1 MSPRFTA
8 LSQSHQA
15 STGFFGGET
24 ETLRTSGFRAPR
36 RAGRVNRIG
45 RVAGAAAL
53 MVVLTTAPALAE
65 FSPLSI
71 HHEGHGMPTAM
82 MGSRER
88 ALGEGGLAAVT
99 GRGFYLPNVS
109 RSAFHDRTIFI
120 ATLEQD
126 VDWLRDD
133 ASSTRQA
140 TNAFPTLG
148 TLIKTKNFGTFGA
161 YYQQSHLRRFEV
173 FVPGTGMNPEASYLA
188 EGGMYVLGLSWAYS
202 PLPWIAV
209 GASQNLALGQS
220 RFIRPVDF
228 TGIAPPEA
236 ENLVDTTL
244 ETRTQGSYPSVSLTL
259 RLPGNLDLA
268 ASYTHSASLDVER
281 SQRTNTIGSDP
292 LLDTTGQLPKVIA
305 LGAAWQPSRRQT
317 VLLDGFYE
325 AWSTDG
331 HLNPAWQ
338 VSTGY
343 EFRGSENPFDGL
355 LERTAWRAGG
365 GYKVHYLREVP
376 EVFATAGFGMPLG
389 PRGHQLDVAVKY
401 GHRRFDGN
409 TFFAEDYVKLSASVV
424 GVSVWGQPVRKRR

>member
-1 MSPRFTA
+1 MSPRHTA
-8 LSQSHQA
+8 LSQTA
-15 STGFFGGET
+15 GFSGGT
-24 ETLRTSGFRAPR
+24 ADTRRTPGVRVHALVGETLRA
-36 RAGRVNRIG
+36 
-45 RVAGAAAL
+45 AGAATLLVTLAL
-53 MVVLTTAPALAE
+53 APARAE
-65 FSPLSI
+65 FSPLSM
-71 HHEGHGMPTAM
+71 HPEGHGMPTAM

-99 GRGFYLPNVS
+99 GKGFYLPNVS
-109 RSAFHDRTIFI
+109 RSAFHDRTVFI
-120 ATLEQD
+120 ATIEQD

-133 ASSTRQA
+133 VSSTRQA

-173 FVPGTGMNPEASYLA
+173 HVPQSGSRPEASYLA
-188 EGGMYVLGLSWAYS
+188 EGGLYVLGLSWAYAPVS
-202 PLPWIAV
+202 WLGLGV
-209 GASQNLALGQS
+209 SQNLSLGRS

-236 ENLVDTTL
+236 DNLIDTTL
-244 ETRTQGSYPSVSLTL
+244 ETSTQGSYPSVSVTV

-268 ASYTHSASLDVER
+268 ASYTHSATLDVER
-281 SQRTNTIGSDP
+281 SQRTNTLGSDP
-292 LLDTTGQLPKVIA
+292 LSDTTGSLPKIIGV
-305 LGAAWQPSRRQT
+305 GAAWHPDRRQT
-317 VLLDGFYE
+317 VAVGGFYE
-325 AWSTDG
+325 SWSGGG

-338 VSTGY
+338 VSAGY
-343 EFRGSENPFDGL
+343 EFRGSTSPFDNL
-355 LERTAWRAGG
+355 LERTAWRAGA

-389 PRGHQLDVAVKY
+389 PRGHQLDFAVKY

-409 TFFAEDYVKLSASVV
+409 TLFTEDYVKLSASVV